1 VIYPQGNGRTFAAF
15 APDLCVEKFPRRKTM
30 QIEQIMTRN
39 VEIISPNTPL
49 REAAQKMRDLDVGSL
64 PVCDGQRLQ
73 GMLTD
78 RDITIR
84 ATAEG
89 HNPDTTRAADVMTAE
104 IFYCYDDQDI
114 KEAAKVMEDKQIR
127 RLPIVNRD
135 KMLVGIVSL
144 GDLAVDGGKRK
155 LAGGALTEISRPSK
169 PER

>member
-1 VIYPQGNGRTFAAF
+1 
-15 APDLCVEKFPRRKTM
+15 M

-39 VEIISPNTPL
+39 VEIISPETTL

-64 PVCDGQRLQ
+64 PICDGERLK

-89 HNPDTTRAADVMTAE
+89 RNPDTTQAIDVMTAA
-104 IFYCYDDQDI
+104 IIYCYEDQDVA
-114 KEAAKVMEDKQIR
+114 EAAQVMEKKQIR
-127 RLPIVNRD
+127 RLPIVDRN
-135 KMLVGIVSL
+135 KKLVGIVSL
-144 GDLAVDGGKRK
+144 GDLAVDTGKER
-155 LAGGALTEISRPSK
+155 LAGEALTEISRPAK